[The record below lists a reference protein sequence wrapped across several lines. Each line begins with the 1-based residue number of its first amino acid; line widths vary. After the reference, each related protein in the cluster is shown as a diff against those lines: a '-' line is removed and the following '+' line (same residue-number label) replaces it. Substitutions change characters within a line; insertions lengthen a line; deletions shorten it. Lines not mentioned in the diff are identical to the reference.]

1 MEFLKPL
8 HLIKRINTQ
17 NATKLSDY
25 GNQEIKGLE
34 FTP

>member
-8 HLIKRINTQ
+8 HLIKQINTQ
-17 NATKLSDY
+17 NVTNLSDY
-25 GNQEIKGLE
+25 GNQEIKDLE